1 MKRLILLSALMLLL
15 TSAYNGQ
22 SSETQPSN
30 DEVAL
35 QKLSLLSDLQA
46 LDTRAAK
53 IDAPLAQAQ
62 AKAEIADAAWTLD
75 KEWAKKLLREAYELT
90 LPDKEEQAQLR
101 EKIAGAPPT
110 PPTGND
116 RVRGDVRNRV
126 LSIANR
132 DKPFAD
138 GLVQLGAK
146 QLGKYEEH
154 FRYAS
159 LAGQALQNGDK
170 EAASKYILQ
179 SVEADPTQIT
189 AGFVIRDLAAQ
200 DRAAADKLIIQY
212 IERLRTFPLSITN
225 QGALRTYFIL
235 GGLVFPSPNADRQ
248 GRQILPAGPSVIKA
262 YVNYVIE
269 SMSRLEQSEPGSAD
283 RLRGFLLSV
292 WLPLKQY
299 APELTGA
306 FLELERLSRRPGEDA
321 SLPQKSFEEAYK
333 EKYEKRLRDALDS
346 GQPDELT
353 INSAVGRGDFDKAR
367 KLIDKLSD
375 GPQKTQLTEMVNMR
389 EALSL
394 TAKGNTIEAEL
405 MAEKLNKATSILQVY
420 PAIIS
425 KCAAKKDQPCV
436 TTAFYQAMKQLKS
449 ADTAPP
455 TLPAGIPASVIATS
469 REFDPVLSSLGKLAK
484 AVAPVNDTLALEAL
498 DETVSAANSSDVDT
512 SQGRIGFDTD
522 IFKILAPK
530 NELRALQAAMNLKD
544 PLRQIIA
551 LAVIDQWKAKE
562 LANKEKEIPKE
573 PAKKAKPNGEEP
585 RRQS

>member
-1 MKRLILLSALMLLL
+1 MSRLTLLSALMIFLIP
-15 TSAYNGQ
+15 SYNGQ
-22 SSETQPSN
+22 SVTPKPN
-30 DEVAL
+30 PDEVTL
-35 QKLSLLSDLQA
+35 QRLSLLSDLQT
-46 LDTRAAK
+46 LDMRAAK
-53 IDAPLAQAQ
+53 IDALLARAQ
-62 AKAEIADAAWTLD
+62 AKAEIADAAWMLD
-75 KEWAKKLLREAYELT
+75 KEWAKRLLQEAYEIT
-90 LPDKEEQAQLR
+90 FPTAEEQAALR
-101 EKIAGAPPT
+101 DRPIGAPPKLST
-110 PPTGND
+110 ASD
-116 RVRGDVRNRV
+116 RARNGVRNRV
-126 LSIANR
+126 LSIAIR
-132 DKPFAD
+132 DKVFAD
-138 GLVQLGAK
+138 ELAQLSAK

-154 FRYAS
+154 FRYAG
-159 LAGQALQNGDK
+159 LARQAFNEGDK
-170 EAASKYILQ
+170 ETASKYILQ
-179 SVEADPTQIT
+179 SLEADPTQGAT
-189 AGFVIRDLAAQ
+189 ANVISDIAER
-200 DRAAADKLIIQY
+200 DRALADKLIIKY
-212 IERLRTFPLSITN
+212 IEQLRSFPLSSANESTFRTN
-225 QGALRTYFIL
+225 YFLFTLMFPQGD
-235 GGLVFPSPNADRQ
+235 PKRQ
-248 GRQILPAGPSVIKA
+248 QAPPGTAVRRA
-262 YVNYVIE
+262 YVSYVVD
-269 SMSRLEQSEPGSAD
+269 SLNKLEQSEPGSLQRA
-283 RLRGFLLSV
+283 RGMLLMV
-292 WLPLKQY
+292 WPMLKQY
-299 APELTGA
+299 APDLAPT
-306 FLELERLSRRPGEDA
+306 FYELEKLSRKSGEDT
-321 SLPQKSFEEAYK
+321 SLPTLDSMNEAAK
-333 EKYEKRLRDALDS
+333 RRYEKRVKDTLDS
-346 GQPDELT
+346 GQPDNLA
-353 INSAVGRGDFDKAR
+353 ISSAIGRGEFDKAH
-367 KLIDKLSD
+367 KMLDKLDD

-469 REFDPVLSSLGKLAK
+469 REFDPVLSSLAKLAK
-484 AVAPVNDTLALEAL
+484 AVAPVNDMLALEAL

-512 SQGRIGFDTD
+512 SQGRVGFDID